1 MRRYSIFGA
10 LAQLVEQWPFK
21 PFVTG
26 SNPVRPS
33 VLTTC
38 FYLFILFFSSTVTS
52 STTNIIIKSKDSLE
66 LVGDLY
72 KAEQNDSAF
81 LIVHG
86 ARSYKGME
94 IIQSLA
100 SRLYEEG
107 HNVLIINL
115 SYGIDKREDRFL
127 DCDIQHNHN
136 EHQSVREIV
145 KWYEYLENR
154 GYKKINFIGHSRGAY
169 NVVQALSII
178 DNKKINSYLLAPTI
192 DTYLG
197 TKEYYESELNIPYE
211 EIIKGS
217 DNYYIKDR
225 YGLVNFLFCE
235 NVNVSARTF
244 RSYLDFSNNKELYP
258 FTFNIIDLLNISES
272 SSVIFSGTED
282 EILEDTYKKYNLISN
297 PNVRKVIIDGAGH
310 FFRDLYLDEVVDVIL
325 E

>member
-1 MRRYSIFGA
+1 MRKYSIFGA

-33 VLTTC
+33 ILNTFFC
-38 FYLFILFFSSTVTS
+38 IFILFCSSSATS
-52 STTNIIIKSKDSLE
+52 STTNIIIKSDDSIE
-66 LVGDLY
+66 LVGEFY

-94 IIQSLA
+94 IIQSLS

-136 EHQSVREIV
+136 EHESVREIV
-145 KWYEYLENR
+145 KWYEYLKNK
-154 GYKKINFIGHSRGAY
+154 GYKKINLIGHSRGAY

-178 DNKKINSYLLAPTI
+178 NNQKINSYLLAPTI

-197 TKEYYESELNIPYE
+197 TKEYYESEFNIPYE
-211 EIIKGS
+211 KILKSNE
-217 DNYYIKDR
+217 NYFIKDR
-225 YGLVNFLFCE
+225 YGLINFLFCE
-235 NVNVSARTF
+235 NVNVSTKTF
-244 RSYLDFSNNKELYP
+244 KSYLDFSNNKLLYP
-258 FTFNIIDLLNISES
+258 YTFNIIDLLNDIES

-282 EILEDTYKKYNLISN
+282 EVLEDTYKKFKLIDN
-297 PNVRKVIIDGAGH
+297 PNVRKVIISGAGH
-310 FFRDLYLDEVVDVIL
+310 FFRDLYLDEVLDVIL